1 MCSHS
6 PILISIIK
14 IKSATL
20 NCTNNYCINQI
31 EGDNC
36 FSVNYKYKYNDIFY
50 ENCPDGTYNNDFN
63 CFDCDEKCSS
73 CSKESI
79 EHNLCL
85 SCNNSN
91 KYYGKYNI
99 FYQNPSF
106 KDCFKSP
113 KGFYLDPIDSL
124 YKTCYNSCS
133 SCDKNGIEEKHNCV
147 ECKQD
152 YKFEL
157 KLNSYFNCYSQCP
170 YYYYIEDN
178 YDDYTKYKCT
188 SNLECPDNYN
198 KLIQNLSKCID
209 KCENENNYKYEYK
222 NQCFNDCPEGT
233 IKNNISESN
242 QKYFY
247 KPICDMEEPFEIIKE
262 QNCVKY
268 CTIEELNNNMC
279 IFNFKSNN
287 KSNSNED
294 ILIKNLEKYFTSEDY
309 NTSKIEQG
317 EEEIYQEDSFTIT
330 FTSSENQK
338 NIINN
343 NMTNIDLGQCE
354 IELRKFYN
362 LSDDKIL
369 FMRKIDIYMPGMKI
383 PKVIFDVYCKL
394 NDTNLIKLDLSI
406 CQNTRVEISIPIKIT
421 ENLDKLP

>member
-1 MCSHS
+1 M
-6 PILISIIK
+6 
-14 IKSATL
+14 
-20 NCTNNYCINQI
+20 
-31 EGDNC
+31 
-36 FSVNYKYKYNDIFY
+36 
-50 ENCPDGTYNNDFN
+50 
-63 CFDCDEKCSS
+63 
-73 CSKESI
+73 
-79 EHNLCL
+79 
-85 SCNNSN
+85 
-91 KYYGKYNI
+91 
-99 FYQNPSF
+99 
-106 KDCFKSP
+106 
-113 KGFYLDPIDSL
+113 
-124 YKTCYNSCS
+124 
-133 SCDKNGIEEKHNCV
+133 
-147 ECKQD
+147 
-152 YKFEL
+152 
-157 KLNSYFNCYSQCP
+157 NSYFNCYSQCP

-242 QKYFY
+242 QKYFC

-383 PKVIFDVYCKL
+383 PKVIFDVYFKL

-406 CQNTRVEISIPIKIT
+406 CQILELKYQFQ
-421 ENLDKLP
+421 LK

>member
-1 MCSHS
+1 MCTHS

-242 QKYFY
+242 QKYFC

-287 KSNSNED
+287 KSNSNEV

-338 NIINN
+338 NII
-343 NMTNIDLGQCE
+343 
-354 IELRKFYN
+354 
-362 LSDDKIL
+362 
-369 FMRKIDIYMPGMKI
+369 
-383 PKVIFDVYCKL
+383 
-394 NDTNLIKLDLSI
+394 
-406 CQNTRVEISIPIKIT
+406 
-421 ENLDKLP
+421 